1 MPAGSLEWRGDE
13 VRKSIER
20 LVEARMTQAG
30 EAGVE
35 AARELVPVKTGR
47 TKASLEFSYDRAT
60 QTLRISAGTPWAV
73 FIEMGT
79 SRVAARPFLRPGMIA
94 AGRAF
99 GGSGGTA

>member
-1 MPAGSLEWRGDE
+1 MPAGSLQWRGDE
-13 VRKSIER
+13 FRKYLEG
-20 LVEARMTQAG
+20 LVEARMTRAG

-35 AARELVPVKTGR
+35 AARELVPVKTGQ
-47 TKASLEFSYDRAT
+47 TKASLEYSYDRT
-60 QTLRISAGTPWAV
+60 THTLRIYAGTPWAV

-79 SRVAARPFLRPGMIA
+79 SRIAARPFLRPGMIA